1 MDKILK
7 SLELYLDDK
16 IATQTEIDRFILFI
30 QKLKS
35 SRRVRFIYRGDSNI
49 IEEYNTDSRNMS
61 LLAHY
66 IIKVGIFFK
75 INLLA

>member
-7 SLELYLDDK
+7 SLEIYLDDK
-16 IATQTEIDRFILFI
+16 KATQTEIDRFILFI

-49 IEEYNTDSRNMS
+49 IDIHKRFPPICY
-61 LLAHY
+61 L
-66 IIKVGIFFK
+66 
-75 INLLA
+75 

>member
-7 SLELYLDDK
+7 SLEIYLDDNR
-16 IATQTEIDRFILFI
+16 ATQTEIERFILFI

-49 IEEYNTDSRNMS
+49 IEHR
-61 LLAHY
+61 
-66 IIKVGIFFK
+66 ICIQK
-75 INLLA
+75 IRHTLHSTI